1 MNDAALNP
9 GRQDFGT
16 QDIAVDEVFPHAP
29 ETIWKTLTTGELIG
43 RWLPMAPTG
52 FEPVK
57 GKHFT
62 FQTTPAGPWDGI
74 IHCQVLEVMPN
85 ERLAYAWKG
94 GHEGNVGYGSPLD
107 TVVTWTLSRVE
118 NGTRL
123 RLVHSGFVLPKNDT
137 AFMNM
142 SEGWT
147 KVVRNLDTIAA
158 EQDSSKPRQAVQQQE
173 GEKR

>member
-1 MNDAALNP
+1 MNDAAKS
-9 GRQDFGT
+9 DT
-16 QDIAVDEVFPHAP
+16 QDIVVEEVLPHTP
-29 ETIWKTLTTGELIG
+29 ETIWKALTTGEMIG
-43 RWLPMAPTG
+43 RWLMAPTG

-62 FQTTPAGPWDGI
+62 FQTTPAGAWDGI

-123 RLVHSGFVLPKNDT
+123 RLVHSGFVLPTNDT
-137 AFMNM
+137 AFKNM
-142 SEGWT
+142 SEGWK
-147 KVVRNLDTIAA
+147 KVVKSVGAIADGLD
-158 EQDSSKPRQAVQQQE
+158 D
-173 GEKR
+173 